1 MKAIQKIIGIFML
14 LALIPV
20 FARNGALTGLIV
32 TAGMLPA
39 SFMFL
44 KGKVNV

>member
-1 MKAIQKIIGIFML
+1 MKAIQKIIGIAML

-20 FARNGALTGLIV
+20 FARNGAVTGIIV

-39 SFMFL
+39 SIMFL
-44 KGKVNV
+44 KGEIG

>member
-1 MKAIQKIIGIFML
+1 MKAIQKIIGTLML

-20 FARNGALTGLIV
+20 FARNGALAGLIV
-32 TAGMLPA
+32 TVSMLPA

-44 KGKVNV
+44 KGEIG